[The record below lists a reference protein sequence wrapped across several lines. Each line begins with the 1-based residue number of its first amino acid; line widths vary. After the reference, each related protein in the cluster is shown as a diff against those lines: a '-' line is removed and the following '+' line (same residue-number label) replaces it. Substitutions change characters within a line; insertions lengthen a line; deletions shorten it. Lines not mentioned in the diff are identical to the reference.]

1 MKKYTQ
7 RKDGRYQAK
16 IHIGKGEY
24 TYLYDTSVKR
34 LDQKVAELKIKLGK
48 GVDVA
53 SQRDTFGEW
62 AEMWLKNKKATVA
75 YKRYTS
81 YKSAIDKFEELYP
94 IPINKVR
101 TVDVQA
107 IINEQFADGKAKQTL
122 EVYKMACSQV
132 FKLAIAN
139 RVTEWN
145 PAAAVTIP
153 KGAPKEEKRALTE
166 EEQQWII
173 NTPHR
178 AQTAA
183 MIMMYAGLR
192 CGEVIPLLWTDIDLE
207 AKTIT
212 VNKSV
217 AVEEGGTKV
226 KIGAKTESGKRVVY
240 IPDKLV
246 DYLATVDRKNNLL
259 VCPSAHGKLMSGT
272 SWKRLWESYL
282 NDLNRMY
289 GNFSNQIVFVDGVP
303 TQYVLPKSKKDTRH
317 PAPFVIPNITAHWLR
332 HTYITMLYLAG
343 VDVMTAKEQAGHADI
358 KTTMQIYTH
367 LDKKYKVKQIDKLND
382 FLGQKSV

>member
-16 IHIGKGEY
+16 VHIGKGQY
-24 TYLYDTSVKR
+24 TYLYDTSVKK
-34 LDQKVAELKIKLGK
+34 LDKKVAELKIKLGK
-48 GVDVA
+48 GVDIA
-53 SQRDTFGEW
+53 AKHDTFGEW
-62 AEMWLKNKKATVA
+62 AKMWLKNKKATVA
-75 YKRYTS
+75 YKRWTS
-81 YKSAIDKFEELYP
+81 YKAGIDKFEEIYST
-94 IPINKVR
+94 PINKVR

-107 IINEQFADGKAKQTL
+107 VINEQFADGKSKQTL
-122 EVYKMACSQV
+122 EIYKMACSQV

-145 PAAAVTIP
+145 PATAVTIP
-153 KGAPKEEKRALTE
+153 KGAPQEEKRALTE

-173 NTPHR
+173 EMPHR

-192 CGEVIPLLWTDIDLE
+192 CGELIPLLWTDIDLE
-207 AKTIT
+207 RKTIT

-217 AVEEGGTKV
+217 AIEEDGQ
-226 KIGAKTESGKRVVY
+226 KIKDGAKTESGERVVY

-246 DYLATVDRKNNLL
+246 DYLAAVDRKNNLL
-259 VCPSAHGKLMSGT
+259 VCPSVRGKIMTPGA
-272 SWKRLWESYL
+272 WKSLWNSYL
-282 NDLNRMY
+282 TDLNRTY
-289 GNFSNQIVFVDGVP
+289 GDFSNQIVFVKGVP

-317 PAPFVIPNITAHWLR
+317 PAPFVIPRITAHWLR

>member
-1 MKKYTQ
+1 MKKNIQ
-7 RKDGRYQAK
+7 RPDGRYKAA
-16 IHIGKGEY
+16 IHLGKGRYKYVYAKSNRE
-24 TYLYDTSVKR
+24 LEH
-34 LDQKVAELKIKLGK
+34 KVTELKIKLGK
-48 GVDVA
+48 GVNVQ
-53 SQRDTFGEW
+53 SRQDTFGVW
-62 AEMWLKNKKATVA
+62 ADLWLKNKKPLVS
-75 YKRYTS
+75 YKRWTS
-81 YKSAIDKFEELYP
+81 YRGALEKFEELYS

-101 TVDVQA
+101 TVDVQNV
-107 IINEQFADGKAKQTL
+107 INEHFAQGRAKQTL
-122 EVYKMACSQV
+122 QIYRMTCSQV

-145 PAAAVTIP
+145 PADAVTIP
-153 KGAPKEEKRALTE
+153 KDAPKEGKRALTE

-173 NTPHR
+173 DTPHR

-192 CGEVIPLLWTDIDLE
+192 CGELIPLLWTDIDLS

-217 AVEEGGTKV
+217 AIEEGGMIV
-226 KIGAKTESGKRVVY
+226 KSGAKTESGERIIY

-246 DYLATVDRKNNLL
+246 DYLATVDRGSSLL
-259 VCPSAHGKLMSGT
+259 VCPSTKGKVMSSDG
-272 SWKRLWESYL
+272 WRRLWESYL
-282 NDLNRMY
+282 CDLNRKY
-289 GNFSNQIVFVDGVP
+289 GDFSKEIVFVDGVP
-303 TQYVLPKSKKDTRH
+303 MPYKLPENKFDPRKV
-317 PAPFVIPNITAHWLR
+317 PFVIPNITAHWLR

-367 LDKKYKVKQIDKLND
+367 LDSKYKVKQIDKLND
-382 FLGQKSV
+382 FLAAK

>member
-1 MKKYTQ
+1 MKKNAQ
-7 RKDGRYQAK
+7 RADGRYKAAVSL
-16 IHIGKGEY
+16 GKGKYKYVYAKSNRE
-24 TYLYDTSVKR
+24 
-34 LDQKVAELKIKLGK
+34 LDRKVAELKVKLGK
-48 GVDVA
+48 GIDVA
-53 SQRDTFGEW
+53 AKYDTFGEW
-62 AEMWLKNKKATVA
+62 AELWLKNKKTTVA
-75 YKRYTS
+75 YKRWTS
-81 YKSAIDKFEELYP
+81 YKAGINKFEELYNVP
-94 IPINKVR
+94 ISKVR
-101 TVDVQA
+101 TVDLQTV
-107 IINEQFADGKAKQTL
+107 INEQFADGKSKQTL
-122 EVYKMACSQV
+122 EIYKMACSQV

-145 PAAAVTIP
+145 PATAVTIP
-153 KGAPKEEKRALTE
+153 KGAPQEEKRALTE

-192 CGEVIPLLWTDIDLE
+192 CGELIPLLWTDIDFN
-207 AKTIT
+207 AKTIN

-217 AVEEGGTKV
+217 AVEEGGTKI
-226 KIGAKTESGKRVVY
+226 KDGAKTESSERVIF

-259 VCPSAHGKLMSGT
+259 VCPSAKGKVMSGT
-272 SWKRLWESYL
+272 SWKRLWDSYL
-282 NDLNRMY
+282 SELNRLY
-289 GNFSNQIVFVDGVP
+289 GNFDNQVVFVNGKA
-303 TQYVLPKSKKDTRH
+303 TQFKLPQSKHNPHKV
-317 PAPFVIPNITAHWLR
+317 PFVIPNITAHWLR

-382 FLGQKSV
+382 FLAAK

>member
-16 IHIGKGEY
+16 VHIGKGKY

-34 LDQKVAELKIKLGK
+34 LDKKVAELKIKLGK
-48 GVDVA
+48 GVDIA
-53 SQRDTFGEW
+53 AKHDTFGEW

-75 YKRYTS
+75 YKRWTS
-81 YKSAIDKFEELYP
+81 YKAGINKFEEIYNT
-94 IPINKVR
+94 PINKVR

-107 IINEQFADGKAKQTL
+107 VINEQFADGKSKQTL
-122 EVYKMACSQV
+122 EIYKMACSQV

-145 PAAAVTIP
+145 PATAVTIP
-153 KGAPKEEKRALTE
+153 KGAPQEEKRALTE

-192 CGEVIPLLWTDIDLE
+192 CGELIPLLWTDIDLE

-217 AVEEGGTKV
+217 AVEEGGTVV
-226 KIGAKTESGKRVVY
+226 KDGAKTESGERVVY

-259 VCPSAHGKLMSGT
+259 VCPSAKGKVMSNT

-282 NDLNRMY
+282 GELNRLY
-289 GNFSNQIVFVDGVP
+289 GDFSKQIIYVNGVP
-303 TQYVLPKSKKDTRH
+303 TQFTLPQSKHNPHKV
-317 PAPFVIPNITAHWLR
+317 PFVIPNITAHWLR